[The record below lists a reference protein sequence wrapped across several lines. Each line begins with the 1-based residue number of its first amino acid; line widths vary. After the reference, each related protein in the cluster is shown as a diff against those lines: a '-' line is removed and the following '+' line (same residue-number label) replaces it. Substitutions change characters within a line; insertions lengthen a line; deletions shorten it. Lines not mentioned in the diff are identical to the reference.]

1 ALACVLGVGEGH
13 LLHRKTQRVE
23 SGHFAKIRKS
33 SSEFPQGLWTVIG
46 DVSWFSLCNFLHNRY
61 YALNQL
67 LVRLEGL
74 CFEALRRNPYCLP
87 YFL

>member
-1 ALACVLGVGEGH
+1 CPG
-13 LLHRKTQRVE
+13 QY
-23 SGHFAKIRKS
+23 F
-33 SSEFPQGLWTVIG
+33 QGLWAVIG

-74 CFEALRRNPYCLP
+74 CFEALQRNPLLP
-87 YFL
+87 ALFFINF